1 MASSSESSHAN
12 NVANFDELISFTIGY
27 GTTYN
32 PSKTSIKVAGLQTV
46 STNSKTVSNAV
57 NAALPAYRNAVD
69 AREAAFLPLSK
80 LIRRVLN
87 FLKSTDTTDQVDES
101 ANTLV
106 RKIIGTRATPKKTD
120 AEKEVL
126 AAEGKEVKEISS
138 SQMGYDNRIDNLDK
152 LIKMLSSITL
162 YAPNEADLKV
172 SALTAL
178 YLDLKAKNLAVAST
192 FIPLSNARIARND
205 VMYKDNIGL
214 YDIAADVKLYV
225 KSVFGATSPQYKQ
238 ISGLKFTKPR

>member
-1 MASSSESSHAN
+1 MSSITESSHAN
-12 NVANFDELISFTIGY
+12 NVANFEELISYAIGY
-27 GTTYN
+27 GAIYN
-32 PSKTSIKVAGLQTV
+32 PPKLSIKIAGLQNILN
-46 STNSKTVSNAV
+46 NSKTVSNAV

-80 LIRRVLN
+80 LIRRVMN
-87 FLKSTDTTDQVDES
+87 FLKATDTTEQVDDS

-106 RKIIGTRATPKKTD
+106 RKIIGTRATAKKTD
-120 AEKEVL
+120 AEKQIL

-138 SQMGYDNRIDNLDK
+138 SQMGYDNRLDNLDK
-152 LIKMLSSITL
+152 LIKMLSSIPL

-172 SALTAL
+172 TALTAL
-178 YLDLKAKNLAVAST
+178 YLDLKAKNLAVATS
-192 FIPLSNARIARND
+192 FITLSNTRIARND
-205 VMYKDNIGL
+205 VMYKVNVGL
-214 YDIAADVKLYV
+214 YDISSDVKLYI